1 MFVVNEES
9 KALEQSNNEVDDE
22 FTQSRFRGVAYR
34 LEILDNSST
43 RVPVRVSLSNFSFAS
58 FLSTDDLLCCGH
70 CQSVLHPVPA
80 DHDG

>member
-1 MFVVNEES
+1 MCVVNEES

-43 RVPVRVSLSNFSFAS
+43 RVRVSLSNFSFAS
-58 FLSTDDLLCCGH
+58 FLSTDDRASLWTLPPRT
-70 CQSVLHPVPA
+70 LHPVPV
-80 DHDG
+80 DHGG